1 MGLYKGYKLKE
12 VTRSERVTIR
22 LTEEELTKLDRIAAT
37 LGMTRTGALMA
48 GVDKLQ
54 EKIER
59 RQANE

>member
-1 MGLYKGYKLKE
+1 MPRPKGFKVKE
-12 VTRSERVTIR
+12 ITRSKRIDVR

-54 EKIER
+54 EEIEKG
-59 RQANE
+59 